1 MPIGFMRSKMI
12 LTKDIIEKMMQ
23 EILKVALKPFF
34 FFFLVK
40 VKLLFLME
48 VNPRKYFIPFEI
60 KFQI

>member
-34 FFFLVK
+34 FFLVK

-48 VNPRKYFIPFEI
+48 ANPRKYFIPFEI